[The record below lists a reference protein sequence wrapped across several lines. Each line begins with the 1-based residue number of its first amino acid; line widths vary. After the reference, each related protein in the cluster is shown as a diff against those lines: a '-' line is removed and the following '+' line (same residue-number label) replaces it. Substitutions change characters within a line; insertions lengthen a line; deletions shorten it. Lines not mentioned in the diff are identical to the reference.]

1 MNFVIVG
8 NGAAGIAAAEA
19 IRKLDQ
25 DSPITILSEEPCHY
39 YSRIRLI
46 DYLAGKVEE
55 DGLLLKRPE
64 WYQSQGIEV
73 RLGER
78 AVAFDQVRRELSCAS
93 GARLGYDRLLIAAG
107 AKSFLPP
114 APGIDQEMVF
124 TLRTLADARR
134 IVAAAR
140 DGRRVVMLGG
150 GILSLEAAS
159 ALQQLGG
166 EITVVEYF
174 ERLLP
179 RQMDRQGSLVL
190 QGLFEALGMRFFL
203 GAKSYEVTGAG
214 TANGVRLADGTTL
227 PGDLVLV
234 GAGVRPDTY
243 LAQASGLAV
252 AKGIEVNDRMETA
265 VAGIFAAGDVAQHRG
280 VLYGIWPAAMQ
291 QGQVA
296 GTNMAGGEASFT
308 GLAMSNTLKVAG
320 IDLFSLGDI
329 DPDDKLESVVF
340 RDQGLYKKAV
350 IKEDKIAGAILLGD
364 LSSRSALHQ
373 AMNQGRIISDAD
385 RRAMR
390 QGDFSLKSP

>member
-25 DSPITILSEEPCHY
+25 DSPITILAEEPCHY

-46 DYLAGKVEE
+46 DYLAGKVAE

-78 AVAFDQVRRELSCAS
+78 VVAFDQARRELSCAS
-93 GARLGYDRLLIAAG
+93 GACLGYDRLLIATG
-107 AKSFLPP
+107 AKSFLPA
-114 APGIDQEMVF
+114 APGIDQELVF

-140 DGRRVVMLGG
+140 GGRRVVMLGG

-159 ALQQLGG
+159 ALQQLGC

-190 QGLFEALGMRFFL
+190 QGLFEARGMRFFL
-203 GAKSYEVTGAG
+203 GAKSYEVTGTG

-252 AKGIEVNDRMETA
+252 GKGIEVNDRMETA
-265 VAGIFAAGDVAQHRG
+265 VAGVFAAGDVAQHRG

-296 GTNMAGGEASFT
+296 GTNMAGGEASFA

-350 IKEDKIAGAILLGD
+350 FKENMVAGAILLGD
-364 LSSRSALHQ
+364 LSSRSALQ
-373 AMNQGRIISDAD
+373 RAMSQGRIISDAD
-385 RRAMR
+385 RLAMR
-390 QGDFSLKSP
+390 QGDFSLTA

>member
-159 ALQQLGG
+159 ALQQLGC

-350 IKEDKIAGAILLGD
+350 LKEDKIAGAILLGD

-373 AMNQGRIISDAD
+373 AMNQGRIISDDD

>member
-93 GARLGYDRLLIAAG
+93 GARLSYDRLLIAAG

-350 IKEDKIAGAILLGD
+350 LKEDKIAGAILLGD

-373 AMNQGRIISDAD
+373 AMNQGRIISDDD

>member
-93 GARLGYDRLLIAAG
+93 GARLSYDRLLIAAG

>member
-78 AVAFDQVRRELSCAS
+78 AVAFDPVRRELSCAS
-93 GARLGYDRLLIAAG
+93 GARLSYDRLLIAAG

>member
-93 GARLGYDRLLIAAG
+93 GARLSYDRLLIAAG

-350 IKEDKIAGAILLGD
+350 LKEDKIAGAILLGD

>member
-93 GARLGYDRLLIAAG
+93 GARLSYDRLLIAAG

-159 ALQQLGG
+159 ALQQLGC

-373 AMNQGRIISDAD
+373 AMNQGRIISDDD

>member
-93 GARLGYDRLLIAAG
+93 GARLSYDRLLIAAG

-373 AMNQGRIISDAD
+373 AMNQGRIISDDD